1 MKGSAVEV
9 AGARLGVDAP
19 SPWSLGSSRGTD
31 TGRRARAQARLAE
44 VRESMRSC
52 RWCHLECGVDRSGGG
67 RGPCGAGREARF
79 FSAQTEV
86 TDELEWLPTYAVALS
101 GCQLR
106 CDFCVTGAASWNA
119 KVGEVW
125 QAGAMAERVRKAVSG
140 GARSVMVLG
149 GEPVLHL
156 TAVLELAAM
165 VPEEVPLVLKTNG
178 CFGCEARRFL
188 AGVIDVWLPDFKFG
202 NDECARRLAGVEGY
216 WAVLTANLEWM
227 VGEHGGEVVVRHLLM
242 PGHGECCWEPV
253 ARWLGS
259 QGRGVRVSLREG
271 YVPAWKADR
280 HAELRRWVGRAEMER
295 ARQVAAVC
303 GLELVP

>member
-1 MKGSAVEV
+1 M
-9 AGARLGVDAP
+9 
-19 SPWSLGSSRGTD
+19 
-31 TGRRARAQARLAE
+31 
-44 VRESMRSC
+44 
-52 RWCHLECGVDRSGGG
+52 
-67 RGPCGAGREARF
+67 

-86 TDELEWLPTYAVALS
+86 TDEWELLPTYAVAFS

-119 KVGEVW
+119 RVGEVW
-125 QAGAMAERVRKAVSG
+125 QTAVMAERVRAAVSG

-178 CFGCEARRFL
+178 GLGRSGREL
-188 AGVIDVWLPDFKFG
+188 LGGVIDVWLPDFKFG
-202 NDECARRLAGVEGY
+202 NNACAWRLAGVKDY
-216 WAVLTANLEWM
+216 WAILTGNVEWM
-227 VGEHGGEVVVRHLLM
+227 LREGGGAILVRHLLM

-253 ARWLGS
+253 AGWLAK

-280 HAELRRWVGRAEMER
+280 HPELRRWVSGSEMER
-295 ARQVAAVC
+295 ARQVAADC

>member
-1 MKGSAVEV
+1 V
-9 AGARLGVDAP
+9 
-19 SPWSLGSSRGTD
+19 
-31 TGRRARAQARLAE
+31 
-44 VRESMRSC
+44 
-52 RWCHLECGVDRSGGG
+52 
-67 RGPCGAGREARF
+67 GREARV

-86 TDELEWLPTYAVALS
+86 TDELELLPTYAVAFS

-119 KVGEVW
+119 RVGEVW
-125 QAGAMAERVRKAVSG
+125 EAGKMEARVQAAVSG

-178 CFGCEARRFL
+178 GLGREARGFL
-188 AGVIDVWLPDFKFG
+188 GGVIDVWLPDFKFG
-202 NDECARRLAGVEGY
+202 NDRCALRLAGVDDY
-216 WAVLTANLEWM
+216 WAIMTKNVEWM
-227 VGEHGGEVVVRHLLM
+227 AREGGGALVVRHLLM
-242 PGHGECCWEPV
+242 PGHLECCWEPV
-253 ARWLGS
+253 ARWLS
-259 QGRGVRVSLREG
+259 SRMAGVRVSLREG

-280 HAELRRWVGRAEMER
+280 HPELRRWVSGSEMER
-295 ARQVAAVC
+295 ARQVAAAC